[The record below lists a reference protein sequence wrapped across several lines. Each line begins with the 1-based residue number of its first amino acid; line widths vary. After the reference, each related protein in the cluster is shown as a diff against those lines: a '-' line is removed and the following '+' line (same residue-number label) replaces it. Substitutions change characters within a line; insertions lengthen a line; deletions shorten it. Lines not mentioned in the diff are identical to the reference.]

1 MNQKNKILVLGLGN
15 EVLGDEGLGLKI
27 VDDLKHSYT
36 FPELEYAKATNGGL
50 EILEYIRD
58 FKALIIIDTITS
70 ESGYPGEIYYFTT
83 ENFKE
88 TLHLSSEHDINF
100 LTTIKTGEILGFKI
114 PRNIDI
120 LAVEINYNMQLGET
134 FSHIIYNRYDEILD
148 EILNFIRKKVE
159 PDTAHIFTSTR
170 KKKK

>member
-1 MNQKNKILVLGLGN
+1 MKQKNKILILGLGN

-36 FPELEYAKATNGGL
+36 SPGLEYAKATNGGL

-88 TLHLSSEHDINF
+88 TLHLSSNHDTSF
-100 LTTIKTGEILGFKI
+100 LTTIKTGQTLGYNI
-114 PRNIDI
+114 PGRIDI
-120 LAVEINYNMQLGET
+120 IAIN
-134 FSHIIYNRYDEILD
+134 IIRNLWLCENLSNIILKKYDEILFK
-148 EILNFIRKKVE
+148 IINFIKTHQKTILPVNKNI
-159 PDTAHIFTSTR
+159 ANQQ
-170 KKKK
+170 

>member
-1 MNQKNKILVLGLGN
+1 MNQNNQTLILGLGN
-15 EVLGDEGLGLKI
+15 EVLGDEALGLKI

-36 FPELEYAKATNGGL
+36 SPGLEYAKAANGGI
-50 EILEYIRD
+50 EILD
-58 FKALIIIDTITS
+58 FINDYRELVIIDTISTN
-70 ESGYPGEIYYFTT
+70 SGRPGDIYYFTPDDYR
-83 ENFKE
+83 E

-100 LTTIKTGEILGFKI
+100 LTAIKTGETLGFKI

-120 LAVEINYNMQLGET
+120 LAVEITHNMQLGET

-159 PDTAHIFTSTR
+159 PGTAHICASIR